1 MHKFRQIL
9 RFLITS
15 FLIASAPVVAQN
27 VTAIRDTVYNADNS
41 KFNGLVIVSWKGFTT
56 AAGTTIAP
64 HSTSVI
70 VRNGY
75 LSLLLVP
82 TTNASPSTGYSV
94 QYESNDGLVLWTE
107 YWQVPPSLTVLKLSQ
122 VRVSGTPNSDGS
134 GGTSGSGTGGAGGS
148 SSSGGS
154 TGSGGTGSTGSTG
167 SLPIREADV
176 TNLPADLAAR
186 PQRSSNFT
194 NSRVAMIDASG
205 NIGSISGNNS
215 DCIHVDGSTG
225 TCGGGSSLAFVDN
238 ETPSGALDGVNT
250 AFTLSQA
257 PAPAAS
263 LAIFRNGMMQRAGA
277 DYTLSGAT
285 ITFTSGGTPQAGDI
299 LVAFYRI
306 AGSGPTALFG
316 DAETPIGTIDGANAA
331 FTLASAPA
339 PVGSLQLFKNGAL
352 LRASIDFT
360 VNGNTIVFING
371 ALPHSGDSLVAFYRH

>member
-1 MHKFRQIL
+1 MHKFRQIF

-64 HSTSVI
+64 HSTSII

-122 VRVSGTPNSDGS
+122 VRVSGPPSSDGS
-134 GGTSGSGTGGAGGS
+134 GSTSGSGGTGS
-148 SSSGGS
+148 TSGS
-154 TGSGGTGSTGSTG
+154 TGSGGTGSTGGTA

-176 TNLPADLAAR
+176 TSLPADLAAR

-194 NSRVAMIDASG
+194 NSRVAMIDGSG

-225 TCGGGSSLAFVDN
+225 TCGGSSPAFIDN

-250 AFTLSQA
+250 TFTLSQA

-277 DYTLSGAT
+277 DYTLSGAS

-306 AGSGPTALFG
+306 TGSGPTPLFS
-316 DAETPIGTIDGANAA
+316 DAETPAGTIDGVNAA

-339 PVGSLQLFKNGAL
+339 PVGSLQVFKNGAL

-360 VNGNTIVFING
+360 LNGNTIVLING